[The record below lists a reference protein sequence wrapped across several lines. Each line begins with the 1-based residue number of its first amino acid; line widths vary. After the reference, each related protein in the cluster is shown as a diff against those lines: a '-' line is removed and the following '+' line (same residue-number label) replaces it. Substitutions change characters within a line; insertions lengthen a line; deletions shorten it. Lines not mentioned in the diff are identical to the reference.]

1 MPLKFIFLKNVTATY
16 YIFGFFNTKLYSQD
30 YSTVLSG
37 NDSDGLFFG
46 IMLLTVGLTT
56 SFNSLKNLEVK
67 RVLKNVPTSN
77 IQSLSMGLVE
87 LKGKIQVKDKIL
99 KDPFDD
105 KECVYWRIHIQ
116 ELVKSGKTR
125 KWVTRHKAK
134 DQVPFL
140 ISDQTGF
147 VLIYLDDVNMN
158 DVKRDK
164 QYDLATFFSDEIPPI
179 VKDYCRK
186 YNVKLKGWFGGKKR
200 LRLTIKYLEPDD
212 DIYILGNAR
221 PVLKDELKYSK
232 NAFAVIDMSKRGLFI
247 ISDKS
252 EKELIDENGGQSFA
266 VPFGIILS
274 AAGLSMVLNSLGY
287 I

>member
-1 MPLKFIFLKNVTATY
+1 MPIKFRFLQNSIATY
-16 YIFGFFNTKLYSQD
+16 YIFGFFITKLYNQD

-37 NDSDGLFFG
+37 NESDGLFFG
-46 IMLLTVGLTT
+46 IMLLVVGLTT
-56 SFNSLKNLEVK
+56 SFNSLKNLEMK
-67 RVLKNVPTSN
+67 RLLENVPTSK
-77 IQSLSMGLVE
+77 IRSLSTGLVE

-105 KECVYWRIHIQ
+105 KECVYWRIQIQ

-125 KWVTRHKAK
+125 KWVTSHKAK
-134 DQVPFL
+134 NQIPFL
-140 ISDQTGF
+140 ISDQTGS

-164 QYDLATFFSDEIPPI
+164 QYDLATFFSDEIPPN
-179 VKDYCRK
+179 VRDYCRK

-200 LRLTIKYLEPDD
+200 MKFIVTYLEPDD

-221 PVLKDELKYSK
+221 PLLKNEQKDSK
-232 NAFAVIDMSKRGLFI
+232 NITAAIDRSNDGLFI

-252 EKELIDENGGQSFA
+252 EKELIDEYGGQSYII
-266 VPFGIILS
+266 PLGIILS
-274 AAGLSMVLNSLGY
+274 AVGFSMILTSLGY

>member
-1 MPLKFIFLKNVTATY
+1 
-16 YIFGFFNTKLYSQD
+16 
-30 YSTVLSG
+30 
-37 NDSDGLFFG
+37 
-46 IMLLTVGLTT
+46 MLLVIGLLI
-56 SFNSLKNLEVK
+56 FFKSLKNLKMK
-67 RVLKNVPTSN
+67 RLFENVPTSKMR
-77 IQSLSMGLVE
+77 SLAMGLVE
-87 LKGKIQVKDKIL
+87 LKGKIQVEDKIL

-125 KWVTRHKAK
+125 KWATRHKAK
-134 DQVPFL
+134 NQVPFL
-140 ISDQTGF
+140 ISDQTGS
-147 VLIYLDDVNMN
+147 VLIYLDNVNMD

-179 VKDYCRK
+179 VQDYCRK
-186 YNVKLKGWFGGKKR
+186 NNVKLKGWFGGKKR
-200 LRLTIKYLEPDD
+200 MRLTVTYLEPDD
-212 DIYILGNAR
+212 DIYVLGNAR
-221 PVLKDELKYSK
+221 PVLKDELKNSK
-232 NAFAVIDMSKRGLFI
+232 NVAAVIDMSKRGLFI

-274 AAGLSMVLNSLGY
+274 AAGLSMILNSLGY